1 MFSEKKARVFSLMP
15 LDWSAFDVKT
25 SVVALLAGER
35 LVAARV
41 DTNNGEYHDKVCRI
55 WLVVYEAI

>member
-1 MFSEKKARVFSLMP
+1 MYSIWMFSEKKARVFELMP
-15 LDWSAFDVKT
+15 DDHSAFHVKT

-35 LVAARV
+35 LVAAKV
-41 DTNNGEYHDKVCRI
+41 DTAASVCRM